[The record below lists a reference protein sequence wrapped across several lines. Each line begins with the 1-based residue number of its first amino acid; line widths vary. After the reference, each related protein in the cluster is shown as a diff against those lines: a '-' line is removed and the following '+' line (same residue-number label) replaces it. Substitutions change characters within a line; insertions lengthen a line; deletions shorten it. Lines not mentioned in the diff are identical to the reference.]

1 MIQQQ
6 PEGSMPDATM
16 AIDVARPAVKSA
28 GGPVLVVGGRASAGS
43 LLSLARWTG
52 AGADRLH
59 VLVPGERTADH
70 GAEAVQRLLDGE
82 QGGAWALMS
91 GRLLDAIAATRANSV
106 VIGYPA
112 DAEGRADFALAVQ
125 RIRAEVDVDVIV
137 CFERH
142 QRPWRRVLVPYLSA
156 TLDGAA
162 LRIAERSGLEVTL
175 LHAVESLSSAE
186 ATVRPA
192 MADHAGCTLRV
203 VQTHDPLSAA
213 ADEARSGYDVVL
225 IGGGQGVLHG
235 RPFTMRQQ
243 RLLLGTDLSL
253 VVVYSAG

>member
-1 MIQQQ
+1 
-6 PEGSMPDATM
+6 MPDATM
-16 AIDVARPAVKSA
+16 EPGVVAPAVESA
-28 GGPVLVVGGRASAGS
+28 GGPVLVVGGRASAGR
-43 LLSLARWTG
+43 LLDLARW
-52 AGADRLH
+52 AGADSDRLH

-70 GAEAVQRLLDGE
+70 GPAAVQRMLDGE

-91 GRLLDAIAATRANSV
+91 GRLLDAIAETRATSV
-106 VIGYPA
+106 VVGYPA

-137 CFERH
+137 YFERH

-156 TLDGAA
+156 TLDGIA
-162 LRIAERSGLEVTL
+162 LRMAEQSRLDVTL
-175 LHAVESLSSAE
+175 LHAVESMSSAE

-203 VQTHDPLSAA
+203 VRTHDPLSAA
-213 ADEARSGYDVVL
+213 ADEARSGYDLVL